1 MDNIRQKTMKIIE
14 NMNEREFIS
23 RILISPEGLS
33 NLQANDLQL
42 NGKLDEKTFNV
53 EKINRQIANKLN

>member
-53 EKINRQIANKLN
+53 EKINRQISNKLN

>member
-23 RILISPEGLS
+23 RIIISPEGLS

-42 NGKLDEKTFNV
+42 NGKLGEKTFNV
-53 EKINRQIANKLN
+53 EKINIQIA

>member
-1 MDNIRQKTMKIIE
+1 MKIIE

-23 RILISPEGLS
+23 RIIISPEGLS

-42 NGKLDEKTFNV
+42 NGKLGEKTFNV
-53 EKINRQIANKLN
+53 EKINIQIA

>member
-23 RILISPEGLS
+23 RIIISPEGLS
-33 NLQANDLQL
+33 NLQANDL
-42 NGKLDEKTFNV
+42 
-53 EKINRQIANKLN
+53 